1 MRKVE
6 SQSGVD
12 LTQSVGVNIC
22 RVENTSGVLNLLRL
36 EFVSV
41 CGVLELV
48 TFRKR
53 NEEFVLSAETL
64 QLEISLINAVVLLDS
79 KLPHNLVQIGTHDD
93 VFKIILN
100 LILEII
106 NIHSVSSE
114 FVNSVQID
122 ADDQNALG
130 GRGSEELDSG
140 IKLVRGE
147 VVD

>member
-1 MRKVE
+1 LRKVE